1 MKTSKKVLAI
11 LLALALV
18 SVFGLTAFAKTV
30 SAGSGPATITIS
42 LPDVGDRTA
51 NNTYKVYKV
60 FDAENDGESDA
71 IVYKLVSG
79 KTTPPAG
86 FTADANGYVSYA
98 GAAGT
103 TELTQNDIDN
113 IASYVRSD
121 TPVVTVNTTNA
132 DKEIVITG
140 LDYGYYYITTTTGTL
155 VTVDS
160 TNPNAEV
167 KDKNEVPPVDK
178 KITGA
183 HYVDADGQ
191 KALAQIGENVTFT
204 ATITKKAGAE
214 NYEFHDKM
222 TSGLV
227 YNNDL
232 IVTVNGATVTQAPTT
247 YTVGADTGDTL
258 TVRFNNTY
266 IEGLADDTVITFTY
280 TAKITE
286 SAVTLDPEKNT
297 AYLTYGD
304 VTGENSTPIKEVE
317 VYNAT
322 ISVNKTD
329 DSNKPLAGADFV
341 LKNSENKYYKLD
353 NGVVTWV
360 NSIDDADVHTS
371 AADGTVPAFTG
382 LADGTYALVE
392 TKAPTGYNKAEDT
405 NFTIKGGD
413 YTAAN
418 LEQTATV
425 VNNKGPELPSTG
437 GIGTTIFYIVG
448 SVLLLAAA
456 IVLIARRRTAADV
469 A

>member
-30 SAGSGPATITIS
+30 SAGNGPATITIT

-51 NNTYKVYKV
+51 NNTYDVYKV
-60 FDAENDGESDA
+60 FDAENDGESDG
-71 IVYKLVSG
+71 INYKLVPG
-79 KTTPPAG
+79 KTTAPAG

-98 GAAGT
+98 GTPGT
-103 TELTQNDIDN
+103 TELTQTDIDN
-113 IASYVRSD
+113 IASYVRRD
-121 TPVVTVNTTNA
+121 TPVISVNTTNE

-160 TNPNAEV
+160 TNPNANV
-167 KDKNEVPPVDK
+167 QDKNEVPPVDK

-191 KALAQIGENVTFT
+191 KALEQVGQDVTFT

-222 TSGLV
+222 TSGLS
-227 YNNDL
+227 YNNDVV
-232 IVTVNGATVTQAPTT
+232 VTVNGAVVPRAN
-247 YTVGADTGDTL
+247 YTVGADEGDTL
-258 TVRFNNTY
+258 TIRFNNDY
-266 IEGLADDTVITFTY
+266 IEGLADDTVITITY
-280 TAKITE
+280 SAKITE
-286 SAVTLDPEKNT
+286 SAVTNDPEKNT
-297 AYLTYGD
+297 AYLTYGHVPGD
-304 VTGENSTPIKEVE
+304 NSTPIKEVE

-329 DSNKPLAGADFV
+329 DSNKPLAGAEFV

-353 NGVVTWV
+353 NGAVTWV
-360 NSIDDADVHTS
+360 DLDQADVHTS
-371 AADGTVPAFTG
+371 VADGTVPAFTG

-392 TKAPTGYNKAEDT
+392 TKAPAGYNKAEDT
-405 NFTIKGGD
+405 NFTVAGGD

-456 IVLIARRRTAADV
+456 IVLIAKRRTASDV

>member
-11 LLALALV
+11 ILALALV

-30 SAGSGPATITIS
+30 SAGNGPATITIT

-51 NNTYKVYKV
+51 NNTYDVYKV
-60 FDAENDGESDA
+60 FDAESDGETDG
-71 IVYKLVSG
+71 INYKLVPG
-79 KTTPPAG
+79 KTTAPAG

-98 GAAGT
+98 GTPGT
-103 TELTQNDIDN
+103 TELTQTDIDN
-113 IASYVRSD
+113 IASYVRRD

-160 TNPNAEV
+160 TNPNASV
-167 KDKNEVPPVDK
+167 QDKNEVPPVDK

-191 KALAQIGENVTFT
+191 KALEQVGQDVTFT

-222 TSGLV
+222 TSGLS
-227 YNNDL
+227 YNNDVV
-232 IVTVNGATVTQAPTT
+232 VTVNGAVVPRVATN
-247 YTVGADTGDTL
+247 YTVGADDDDTL
-258 TVRFNNTY
+258 TIRFNNDY
-266 IEGLADDTVITFTY
+266 IEGLADDTVITITY
-280 TAKITE
+280 SAKITE
-286 SAVTLDPEKNT
+286 SAVTNDPEKNT

-329 DSNKPLAGADFV
+329 DSNKPLAGAEFV

-353 NGVVTWV
+353 NGAVTWV
-360 NSIDDADVHTS
+360 DSIDNADVHTS
-371 AADGTVPAFTG
+371 VADGTVPAFTG

-392 TKAPTGYNKAEDT
+392 TKAPAGYNKAEDT
-405 NFTIKGGD
+405 NFTVKGGD

-456 IVLIARRRTAADV
+456 IVLIARRRTASDV